1 AMLQNRLNELQKKLQ
16 EAYTDLL
23 NTSMSQEIGQDASV
37 NLRSDVRLDGQ
48 DGTAQAKLLAGIA
61 GENGFE
67 DIGIVPK
74 TASRAD
80 NKNETSINYATPGF
94 GANSGTNLWRAPGIA
109 ADQLDSPSTK
119 ADDGITGYG
128 RLLDTDNIQFRTL
141 LDKSSAAGT
150 VNGEVHIT
158 FRVEDDPPPPVSA
171 SASLDMLN
179 SVTSGILGGPPDPT
193 YFNQKVAQSSTTY
206 KTGGFWSAVNYL
218 YNFAPREIK
227 YSYAVGYTAHADET
241 GNEEYLIDGQLTD
254 VRDQPGGGQAYLDTG
269 KRVKWASFDPTEGY
283 ELEKSGTAGNYNTVF
298 NREKVWTFEDASGD
312 QQWYA
317 TQNANT
323 LVSGTRNIVNNLLF
337 QSGTYTYNGTFVNE
351 YGNGSALS
359 GTTNVGGVIIQDR
372 AMASSGLVSLATSN
386 IEEGSIFR
394 NKVELTSTVS
404 GSRNDDETAPSL
416 SQDFSLQARGA
427 TRSSLFFNH
436 YEVETRTVEFNTDRR
451 DVREIWNPTAN
462 PSGTPTDI
470 SDDVIGKVY
479 AYGGIAR
486 SHTVDTS
493 KNYDITDS
501 VPDDPANPSSMAADL
516 TGFGG
521 AGGPD
526 GVPDDFKITRTTG
539 NVNNS
544 FNGEF
549 IQGLHKIES
558 VNGQD
563 IVGNETKQASPVIGN
578 FEIGKY
584 EGLLRS
590 EQMSRNVVAFDLPTD
605 TEINAANSVPT
616 DWYQTELLTPPGQ
629 DPADPTQGYVW
640 FPYVEDTLYSDTSGD
655 GYGRPTGVRQQVHTR
670 NTFQLNRE
678 EFMTLQPV
686 GSWIADPSGVLRP
699 TYVQKDYWI
708 DVDLRGINYDDS
720 TNPPHIPQMYINGRE
735 VRLDAA
741 FLATLGAGN
750 GTVTNTIGGAPST
763 TGSAPKNVHAR
774 INIGGDPSASALNL
788 ALLQEGYNTIAIE
801 ASDAAYNAALGANN
815 YLEGVRITTAG
826 SNTAGASSGA
836 GTTNTAAVDKVINS
850 KIITGYLTP
859 VGQAGSPVKFNTE
872 LTRNNT
878 LRVQGRW
885 SSRAVPESVESDFS
899 NKLVTL
905 ASTSADTGSSFK
917 VSNSFIEMII
927 NAINQQKYRDI
938 FRMGLMSNLN
948 KVAIQGQANLPNGAS
963 MQ

>member
-1 AMLQNRLNELQKKLQ
+1 
-16 EAYTDLL
+16 
-23 NTSMSQEIGQDASV
+23 
-37 NLRSDVRLDGQ
+37 
-48 DGTAQAKLLAGIA
+48 
-61 GENGFE
+61 
-67 DIGIVPK
+67 
-74 TASRAD
+74 
-80 NKNETSINYATPGF
+80 
-94 GANSGTNLWRAPGIA
+94 
-109 ADQLDSPSTK
+109 STK

-171 SASLDMLN
+171 STSLDMLN
-179 SVTSGILGGPPDPT
+179 SITAGILGGPPDPT
-193 YFNQKVAQSSTTY
+193 YFNQKVAQSSTSY

-254 VRDQPGGGQAYLDTG
+254 VRDQPGGGQAYLTTG

-317 TQNANT
+317 PTTAQEQADV
-323 LVSGTRNIVNNLLF
+323 LVSGTRNIVNNLIF
-337 QSGTYTYNGTFVNE
+337 QSGTYTYHGTFVNE
-351 YGNGSALS
+351 FGVGDPVA

-372 AMASSGLVSLATSN
+372 ATASSGLVSLTTSN

-394 NKVELTSTVS
+394 TKVNLTDTTDPTKD
-404 GSRNDDETAPSL
+404 NETAPSL
-416 SQDFSLQARGA
+416 SQDFSIQSRGA
-427 TRSSLFFNH
+427 IRSSLFYNH

-451 DVREIWNPTAN
+451 DVREIWNPVTN

-470 SDDVIGKVY
+470 SDDVIGKLY

-616 DWYQTELLTPPGQ
+616 DWYQSELLTPSGLN
-629 DPADPTQGYVW
+629 PADPREGYVW

-655 GYGRPTGVRQQVHTR
+655 GYGRPTGVRQQVHAR

-686 GSWIADPSGVLRP
+686 GSWVADPSGVLRP
-699 TYVQKDYWI
+699 TYIQKDYWI

-741 FLATLGAGN
+741 FLATLVPP
-750 GTVTNTIGGAPST
+750 GTVTNTVGGAPST

-774 INIGGDPSASALNL
+774 INIGGDPLASPLNL
-788 ALLQEGYNTIAIE
+788 ALLQEGYNSIAIE

-815 YLEGVRITTAG
+815 YLEGIRITAANSTAAG
-826 SNTAGASSGA
+826 SSG
-836 GTTNTAAVDKVINS
+836 GLNSTVVDTVINS
-850 KIITGYLTP
+850 KIITGYLAP
-859 VGQAGSPVKFNTE
+859 VGSASSPVKFNTE

-878 LRVQGRW
+878 LRIQSRW
-885 SSRAVPESVESDFS
+885 SSRIVPESVESDFA
-899 NKLVTL
+899 NKLVSL
-905 ASTSADTGSSFK
+905 ASTSAETGSSYK

-963 MQ
+963 MQGAITMYYDQTKQAVVLWQDKLIANS